1 MKEIRNTFVSFGCIR
16 GFVSRYVRFILA
28 SVLMIFVL
36 LPNIS
41 FAQTTQNAADPQND
55 WLTSSPWV
63 AVPPHAPF
71 AEQKVYL
78 GRDSRKPYQVL
89 IFEQTDSAMNG
100 GNASQLMYF
109 YKWVNFN
116 TPSPIP
122 SYVEIEACTE
132 DVSKNPDIQIML
144 YVYFGNTRTGE
155 FAQSGTKIL
164 LKDWAKYLFD
174 FNWSGVP
181 KQYNIF
187 AIGIM
192 MGPSNQRMTSK
203 AGLYQINYYD
213 PSMNLTWNYNLITDV
228 PHETL
233 IPTEFSLS
241 QNYPNPFN
249 PATTIKF
256 TIPTT
261 ELVSLKVY
269 DLLGREVAALVN
281 EEKAPGTYEAKFD
294 GSNLASGMYVY
305 RLQADNFVSVKK
317 MILMK

>member
-1 MKEIRNTFVSFGCIR
+1 MKTLLSTFGCIR

-28 SVLMIFVL
+28 LVLIIFVL
-36 LPNIS
+36 LPNFS
-41 FAQTTQNAADPQND
+41 FAQTAQNAVDPQND
-55 WLTSSPWV
+55 WVDTNKWV
-63 AVPPHAPF
+63 VPLPRAPF
-71 AEQKVYL
+71 AQQKVYTQS
-78 GRDSRKPYQVL
+78 DPRKHYPVL
-89 IFEQTDSAMNG
+89 IFEQMDSTMTGNG
-100 GNASQLMYF
+100 ATRSQY
-109 YKWVNFN
+109 YYRWVNFN

-122 SYVEIEACTE
+122 AYVEIESCIE
-132 DVSKNPDIQIML
+132 DISKNPDIQIML

-155 FAQSGTKIL
+155 WSQSGTQVL
-164 LKDWAKYLFD
+164 SSDWTKYLFD
-174 FNWSGVP
+174 FNGSSVP

-187 AIGIM
+187 SITVVM
-192 MGPSNQRMTSK
+192 WPSNKRMVSK
-203 AGLYQINYYD
+203 VGLYQINYYD

-233 IPTEFSLS
+233 IPTEFKLE

-269 DLLGREVAALVN
+269 DLLGREVAMLVN
-281 EEKAPGTYEAKFD
+281 EEKTPGNYEVKFD
-294 GSNLASGMYVY
+294 GSNLASGMYIY
-305 RLQADNFVSVKK
+305 RLQAGDFVQTKK